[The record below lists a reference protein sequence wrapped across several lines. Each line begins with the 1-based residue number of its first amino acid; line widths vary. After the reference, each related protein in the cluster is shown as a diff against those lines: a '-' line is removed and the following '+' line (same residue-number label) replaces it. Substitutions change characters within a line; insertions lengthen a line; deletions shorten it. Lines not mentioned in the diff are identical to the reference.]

1 MLFTSR
7 DAMKCNTAFYQNL
20 CSLFGYSKKLIRK
33 LDIKQA
39 NQVQVS
45 LTESVTVVNMQRQ
58 LLLAS

>member
-1 MLFTSR
+1 
-7 DAMKCNTAFYQNL
+7 MKCNTAVYQNL
-20 CSLFGYSKKLIRK
+20 CSLFGYSQKLIRK